1 MIIGNESL
9 KGLFLEFDEDVK
21 ENGIDLMNE
30 VVQMN
35 NKRYKC
41 PRCKSTLVYHHED
54 KETVTFECKNC
65 NHFVLARKW

>member
-9 KGLFLEFDEDVK
+9 KGLFPEFEEDVMEYEMMK
-21 ENGIDLMNE
+21 MND
-30 VVQMN
+30 
-35 NKRYKC
+35 KRYKC

>member
-9 KGLFLEFDEDVK
+9 KGLFPEFEEDVK

-35 NKRYKC
+35 DKRYKC
-41 PRCKSTLVYHHED
+41 PRCKSILVYHHED

>member
-9 KGLFLEFDEDVK
+9 KGLFPELEEDVK
-21 ENGIDLMNE
+21 ENGIDLMND
-30 VVQMN
+30 
-35 NKRYKC
+35 KRYKC
-41 PRCKSTLVYHHED
+41 PRCKSILVYHHED